1 MRPRIHDLKFRRL
14 PQRAS
19 NSIQLL
25 AICSGAL
32 LFAVPGKPEK
42 FIHGANKATCKA
54 DNPNPQWLEV
64 KPLRILSPPTFRT
77 HGKDFVEPI
86 TGYQGREQINRP
98 DKQRLSLIGTGGI
111 ERQESYYHSPLFYFL
126 EQKVNSI
133 QRKPRYSQDNLI
145 SKALDHGSTGLN
157 EYVHKA
163 TKTRQ
168 PYFFARYV
176 ERSPITFIVFNTP
189 RDDDN
194 KCESTEISILHR
206 GPGLKWGKAWSTTIT
221 RKDIEYLFHPKL
233 KTLISRH
240 APNGIKKHYF
250 SLESSQGLVVAL
262 SPADPPLWIRLP
274 ALIIIV
280 ISTLNVSRGI
290 IGRSRKEA
298 KRPQQKTTT
307 RLLLINTAT
316 LAGMAVISA
325 TVLDFLLANTHLLNN
340 IDWYLPPKD
349 LIISKRHLE
358 ARQQQTNKYGFADR
372 VISDYDIESAC
383 KIAVL
388 GDSFIWGWGTRPNSD
403 EGWSRQLE
411 SMIPNCRIFHWGQ
424 GGWSSND
431 QARFMEEKGHR
442 HHVDLVLLGF
452 VDNDLSFEEKKLKE
466 DKRSIQRLIAS
477 LKGSPMAVVFT
488 PWDGRNEQE
497 EKFLYAKR
505 LFKAHQIQTKDCLP
519 QVQEVTGENTPA
531 PRWMWSGNHVD
542 SHPGY
547 PITKAIAYCAKEFL
561 QEEVFPKLNLN

>member
-1 MRPRIHDLKFRRL
+1 MRQRIRDLKIRGI

-19 NSIQLL
+19 KSIQLI
-25 AICSGAL
+25 AICAGAL
-32 LFAVPGKPEK
+32 LFAAPGKPEK
-42 FIHGANKATCKA
+42 FIHAANNATCKA
-54 DNPNPQWLEV
+54 DNPNLPWLEL

-77 HGKDFVEPI
+77 HGKDFVEPLA
-86 TGYQGREQINRP
+86 GYQGHKQINRP
-98 DKQRLSLIGTGGI
+98 DAHKLNLIGTGGI

-126 EQKVNSI
+126 EQRINSI
-133 QRKPRYSQDNLI
+133 QRKPRNSKDNPL

-163 TKTRQ
+163 TETRQ
-168 PYFFARYV
+168 PYFFARHV
-176 ERSPITFIVFNTP
+176 ERSPITFIAFSTP
-189 RDDDN
+189 RGDAN
-194 KCESTEISILHR
+194 KCKSTEISILHR

-221 RKDIEYLFHPKL
+221 RKDLEYLFHPKL
-233 KTLISRH
+233 KTLLSRYL
-240 APNGIKKHYF
+240 PNGISKHYF
-250 SLESSQGLVVAL
+250 SLESAQGLVIAL

-274 ALIIIV
+274 ALAIIT
-280 ISTLNVSRGI
+280 ISTFNVSRGI
-290 IGRSRKEA
+290 IGRSRKDT
-298 KRPQQKTTT
+298 KSPQEKTAT
-307 RLLLINTAT
+307 RLLFINTAT
-316 LAGMAVISA
+316 FAGMLATSA
-325 TVLDFLLANTHLLNN
+325 AALDFLLANTHLLNK

-358 ARQQQTNKYGFADR
+358 VRQQQTNEYGFADR
-372 VISDYDIESAC
+372 KISDYDIESEC

-388 GDSFIWGWGTRPNSD
+388 GDSFVWGWGTRPNSD

-431 QARFMEEKGHR
+431 QARFMEENGHR

-452 VDNDLSFEEKKLKE
+452 VDNDLSFDEKKLEE
-466 DKRSIQRLIAS
+466 DKRSIHRLISS
-477 LKGSPMAVVFT
+477 LKGSPLAVVFT
-488 PWDGRNEQE
+488 PWDGRNKQE

-519 QVQEVTGENTPA
+519 HVQEVTGENTPA

-561 QEEVFPKLNLN
+561 QEEVFPQLNLN